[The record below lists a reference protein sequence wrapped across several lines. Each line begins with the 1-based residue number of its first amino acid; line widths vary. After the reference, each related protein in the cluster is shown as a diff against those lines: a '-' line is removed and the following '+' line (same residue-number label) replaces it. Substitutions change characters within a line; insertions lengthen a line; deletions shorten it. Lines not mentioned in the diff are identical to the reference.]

1 MSKIFVWEK
10 GTTTERDATAEEQ
23 KEIDALQVEF
33 NSSATKLKRIK
44 AIRQKM
50 LQETDWW
57 ALRGNMSSAQTNY
70 RQSLRDI
77 PTDYETSK
85 YDELLARDSNG
96 NLTHSVWTQPTE

>member
-1 MSKIFVWEK
+1 MSKIHVWEN
-10 GTTTERDATAEEQ
+10 GVTTEREATAEEQ

-33 NSSATKLKRIK
+33 NSSDTKLERIK

-50 LQETDWW
+50 LEETDWW
-57 ALRGNMSSAQTNY
+57 VLRGNMSTAQTNY

-85 YDELLARDSNG
+85 YDELLARDDNG
-96 NLTHSVWTQPTE
+96 NLTHSVWSKP

>member
-1 MSKIFVWEK
+1 MSKVFVWEK
-10 GTTTERDATAEEQ
+10 GVTTERDATAEEQ

-33 NSSATKLKRIK
+33 NSSDTKLERIK

-57 ALRGNMSSAQTNY
+57 ALRGNMSTAQTNY

-85 YDELLARDSNG
+85 YDELLARDSDG
-96 NLTHSVWTQPTE
+96 NLTHSVWTKP

>member
-57 ALRGNMSSAQTNY
+57 VLRGNMSTAQTNY

>member
-57 ALRGNMSSAQTNY
+57 VLRGDMSTAQTNY

-85 YDELLARDSNG
+85 YDELLARDSDG
-96 NLTHSVWTQPTE
+96 NLTHSVWTKPS

>member
-57 ALRGNMSSAQTNY
+57 ALRGNMSTAQTNY

-77 PTDYETSK
+77 PTDYDSSK
-85 YDELLARDSNG
+85 YDELLARDSDG
-96 NLTHSVWTQPTE
+96 NLTHSVWTKPS

>member
-57 ALRGNMSSAQTNY
+57 VLRGNMSTAQTNY

-77 PTDYETSK
+77 PTNYETSK
-85 YDELLARDSNG
+85 YDELLARDSDG
-96 NLTHSVWTQPTE
+96 NLTHSVWTKPN

>member
-57 ALRGNMSSAQTNY
+57 VLRGNMSTAQTNY

-85 YDELLARDSNG
+85 YDELLARDSDG
-96 NLTHSVWTQPTE
+96 NLTHSVWKQPTE

>member
-33 NSSATKLKRIK
+33 NSSDTKLERIK

-57 ALRGNMSSAQTNY
+57 VLRGNMSTAQTNY

-85 YDELLARDSNG
+85 YDELLARDSDG
-96 NLTHSVWTQPTE
+96 NLTHSVWTKPS

>member
-44 AIRQKM
+44 AKRQKM
-50 LQETDWW
+50 LQETDLWV
-57 ALRGNMSSAQTNY
+57 LRGNMSTAQTNY

-96 NLTHSVWTQPTE
+96 DLTHSVCTNPS

>member
-1 MSKIFVWEK
+1 MSKIHVWEN
-10 GTTTERDATAEEQ
+10 GVTTEREATAEAQ
-23 KEIDALQVEF
+23 KEIDALQVEC
-33 NSSATKLKRIK
+33 NSSDTKLERIK

-85 YDELLARDSNG
+85 YDELLARDSDG
-96 NLTHSVWTQPTE
+96 NLTHSVWTKPS

>member
-57 ALRGNMSSAQTNY
+57 ALRGNMSTAQTNY

-85 YDELLARDSNG
+85 YDELLARDSDG
-96 NLTHSVWTQPTE
+96 NLTHSVWTKPS

>member
-10 GTTTERDATAEEQ
+10 GITTERDATAEEQ

-57 ALRGNMSSAQTNY
+57 VLRGNMSTAQTNY

-96 NLTHSVWTQPTE
+96 NLTHSIWTQPTE

>member
-57 ALRGNMSSAQTNY
+57 VLRGNMSTAQTNY

-85 YDELLARDSNG
+85 YDELLARDSDG
-96 NLTHSVWTQPTE
+96 NLTHSAWTKPS

>member
-1 MSKIFVWEK
+1 MSKVFVWEK
-10 GTTTERDATAEEQ
+10 GVTTERDATTEEQ
-23 KEIDALQVEF
+23 TEIDALQVEF

-57 ALRGNMSSAQTNY
+57 VLRGNMSTAQTNY

-85 YDELLARDSNG
+85 YDELLARDSDG
-96 NLTHSVWTQPTE
+96 NLTHSVWTKPS

>member
-23 KEIDALQVEF
+23 TEIDALQVEF
-33 NSSATKLKRIK
+33 NSSATKLQRIK
-44 AIRQKM
+44 KIRQKM

-57 ALRGNMSSAQTNY
+57 ALRGNMSTAQTNY

-85 YDELLARDSNG
+85 YDELLARDSDG
-96 NLTHSVWTQPTE
+96 NLTHTIWKQPTE

>member
-85 YDELLARDSNG
+85 YDELLARDSDG
-96 NLTHSVWTQPTE
+96 NLTHSVWTKPS

>member
-1 MSKIFVWEK
+1 MSKIHVWEN
-10 GTTTERDATAEEQ
+10 GVTTEREATAEEQ

-33 NSSATKLKRIK
+33 NSSDTKLERIK

-85 YDELLARDSNG
+85 YDELLARDSDG
-96 NLTHSVWTQPTE
+96 NLTHSVWTKPS

>member
-57 ALRGNMSSAQTNY
+57 VLRGNMSTAQTNY
-70 RQSLRDI
+70 RQSLRNI

-85 YDELLARDSNG
+85 YDELLARDSDG
-96 NLTHSVWTQPTE
+96 NLTHSVWTRPS

>member
-10 GTTTERDATAEEQ
+10 GITTERDATAEEQ

-57 ALRGNMSSAQTNY
+57 VLRGNMSTAQTNY

-85 YDELLARDSNG
+85 YDELLARDSDG
-96 NLTHSVWTQPTE
+96 NLTHNVWTKPS

>member
-10 GTTTERDATAEEQ
+10 GITTERDATAEEQ

-57 ALRGNMSSAQTNY
+57 VLRGNMSTAQTNY

-85 YDELLARDSNG
+85 YDELLARDSDG
-96 NLTHSVWTQPTE
+96 NLTHSVWTKPS

>member
-57 ALRGNMSSAQTNY
+57 VLRGNMSTAQTNY

-77 PTDYETSK
+77 PTNYETSK

>member
-44 AIRQKM
+44 AIRQKI

-57 ALRGNMSSAQTNY
+57 
-70 RQSLRDI
+70 
-77 PTDYETSK
+77 
-85 YDELLARDSNG
+85 
-96 NLTHSVWTQPTE
+96 V

>member
-1 MSKIFVWEK
+1 MSKVFVWEK

-57 ALRGNMSSAQTNY
+57 VLRGNMSTAQTNY

-85 YDELLARDSNG
+85 YDELLARDSDG
-96 NLTHSVWTQPTE
+96 NLTHSVWTKPS

>member
-1 MSKIFVWEK
+1 MSKIHVWEN
-10 GTTTERDATAEEQ
+10 GVTTEREATAEEQ

-57 ALRGNMSSAQTNY
+57 VLRGNMSTAQTNY

-85 YDELLARDSNG
+85 YDELLARDSDG
-96 NLTHSVWTQPTE
+96 NLTHSVWTKPS

>member
-57 ALRGNMSSAQTNY
+57 VLRGNMSTAQTNY

-77 PTDYETSK
+77 PTNYETSK
-85 YDELLARDSNG
+85 YDELLARDSDG
-96 NLTHSVWTQPTE
+96 NLTHSVWTKPS

>member
-10 GTTTERDATAEEQ
+10 GTTTERDATPEEQ

-57 ALRGNMSSAQTNY
+57 VLRGNMSTAQTNY

>member
-1 MSKIFVWEK
+1 MSKIHVWEN
-10 GTTTERDATAEEQ
+10 GVTTEREATAEEQ

-33 NSSATKLKRIK
+33 NSSSTKLKRIK

-85 YDELLARDSNG
+85 YDELLARDSDG
-96 NLTHSVWTQPTE
+96 NLTHSVWTKPS

>member
-10 GTTTERDATAEEQ
+10 GITTERDATAEEQ

-44 AIRQKM
+44 AIRQMM
-50 LQETDWW
+50 LQEPDWW
-57 ALRGNMSSAQTNY
+57 VLRGNMSTAQTNY

-85 YDELLARDSNG
+85 YDELLARDSDG
-96 NLTHSVWTQPTE
+96 NLTHSVWTKPS

>member
-23 KEIDALQVEF
+23 TEIDALQVEF
-33 NSSATKLKRIK
+33 NSSDTKLERIK

-85 YDELLARDSNG
+85 YDELLARDSDG
-96 NLTHSVWTQPTE
+96 NLTHSVWTKPS

>member
-1 MSKIFVWEK
+1 MSKIHVWEN
-10 GTTTERDATAEEQ
+10 GVTTEREATAEEQ

-33 NSSATKLKRIK
+33 NSSDTKLERIK

-77 PTDYETSK
+77 PTNYETSK
-85 YDELLARDSNG
+85 YDELLARDSDG
-96 NLTHSVWTQPTE
+96 NLTHSVWTKPN

>member
-33 NSSATKLKRIK
+33 NSSDTKLERIK

-57 ALRGNMSSAQTNY
+57 ALRGNMSTAQTNY

>member
-1 MSKIFVWEK
+1 MSKIHVWEN
-10 GTTTERDATAEEQ
+10 GVTTEREATAEEQ

-33 NSSATKLKRIK
+33 NSSATKLERIK

-57 ALRGNMSSAQTNY
+57 VLRGNMSTVQTNY

-85 YDELLARDSNG
+85 YDKLLARDSDG
-96 NLTHSVWTQPTE
+96 NLTHSVWTKPS